1 MHDTKERLS
10 LLWIFALLNYLYAD
24 VVALFAI
31 VGSPNLADAPHLPPW
46 ALLGS
51 AVLMEIPIAMI
62 VACRLLPF
70 RANRLANIIA
80 GAILTLVNGFL
91 TFVPPLVGART
102 PALPEYLFF
111 ATIET
116 VCTSVIIWQ
125 AWTWSEVKPQ
135 LVRSGS
141 SANRKLGSLLLNCR
155 IAQKSCVSRR
165 CARDKIRSNEGQCEK
180 RAPDTDRLGGRGAN
194 QSGPN
199 LFPIYGSA
207 AFQLAFGAE
216 ERDRADV
223 SELLYSGRGLS
234 TYRRKETIGA
244 SLDDCSSSL
253 VEHLPRRGDGYSNR
267 RSLDS
272 QRPQELC

>member
-10 LLWIFALLNYLYAD
+10 LFWIFALLNYLYAD

-46 ALLGS
+46 ALWGS

-91 TFVPPLVGART
+91 TFVPPLFGART

-116 VCTSVIIWQ
+116 VCTSVIVWQ
-125 AWTWSEVKPQ
+125 AWTWSRLEGEVSP
-135 LVRSGS
+135 
-141 SANRKLGSLLLNCR
+141 
-155 IAQKSCVSRR
+155 
-165 CARDKIRSNEGQCEK
+165 E
-180 RAPDTDRLGGRGAN
+180 RL
-194 QSGPN
+194 S
-199 LFPIYGSA
+199 PI
-207 AFQLAFGAE
+207 
-216 ERDRADV
+216 
-223 SELLYSGRGLS
+223 
-234 TYRRKETIGA
+234 
-244 SLDDCSSSL
+244 
-253 VEHLPRRGDGYSNR
+253 
-267 RSLDS
+267 
-272 QRPQELC
+272 

>member
-24 VVALFAI
+24 VVALW
-31 VGSPNLADAPHLPPW
+31 SLADAPHLPPW

-125 AWTWSEVKPQ
+125 AWIWSEVKPA
-135 LVRSGS
+135 VS
-141 SANRKLGSLLLNCR
+141 SERVVGNPG
-155 IAQKSCVSRR
+155 
-165 CARDKIRSNEGQCEK
+165 
-180 RAPDTDRLGGRGAN
+180 RAIQDQGT
-194 QSGPN
+194 
-199 LFPIYGSA
+199 PI
-207 AFQLAFGAE
+207 
-216 ERDRADV
+216 
-223 SELLYSGRGLS
+223 
-234 TYRRKETIGA
+234 
-244 SLDDCSSSL
+244 
-253 VEHLPRRGDGYSNR
+253 
-267 RSLDS
+267 
-272 QRPQELC
+272 